1 MLMYF
6 GLPRWLSGKKKKK
19 KKNPPTNAGDLALI
33 PGWKDSQEK
42 EMATYSSVLAW
53 NIL

>member
-6 GLPRWLSGKKKKK
+6 GLPRWLSGKK

-42 EMATYSSVLAW
+42 EMATHSSVLAW